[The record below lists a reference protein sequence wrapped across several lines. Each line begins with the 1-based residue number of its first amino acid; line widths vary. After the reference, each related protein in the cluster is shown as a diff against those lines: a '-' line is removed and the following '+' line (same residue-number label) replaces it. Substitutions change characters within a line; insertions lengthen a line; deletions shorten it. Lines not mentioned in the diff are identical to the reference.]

1 MTISKRHL
9 QEIKDIDEK
18 DINYTDIPELD
29 VTFWENAELRMPE
42 PKEGVYIRLDSDV
55 LDWFKSHGKGYQTR
69 INTVL
74 RSYIKRTNTNHIKD
88 EGPYFIHRNL

>member
-29 VTFWENAELRMPE
+29 ATFWENAELRMPE

-74 RSYIKRTNTNHIKD
+74 RSYYQTHQHKSH
-88 EGPYFIHRNL
+88 